1 MKAKALL
8 YIGLLIVLP
17 GCTGMAIKNEPHQN
31 KDQAF
36 KPLENNPSITKSH
49 KHTNGKSNP
58 RTNRM
63 LAWIELS
70 KN

>member
-8 YIGLLIVLP
+8 YVGLLIALS
-17 GCTGMAIKNEPHQN
+17 GCTGMAVKNEPPPS
-31 KDQAF
+31 KEQAF
-36 KPLENNPSITKSH
+36 KHLENNPSVTKNH
-49 KHTNGKSNP
+49 NHTKGKSNP

>member
-8 YIGLLIVLP
+8 YVGLLIALS
-17 GCTGMAIKNEPHQN
+17 GCTGMAVKNEPHPN
-31 KDQAF
+31 KEQAF
-36 KPLENNPSITKSH
+36 QHLENNPSITKSH
-49 KHTNGKSNP
+49 NQTIGKSNP